1 MHFAANFV
9 VQEQESWSAA
19 QEDRSGL
26 SMSKTLPEIQL
37 PVEELSD
44 GLDPRILPLC
54 EKNVCDGRD
63 CGVGGGRF
71 ARGDVLFSPLFAFSL
86 LRSFLRHRAIL
97 TSQSF
102 QSFSHRDGLM
112 RRTYKR

>member
-37 PVEELSD
+37 MAEELSD

-54 EKNVCDGRD
+54 EKMFVMAGIVVSE
-63 CGVGGGRF
+63 VGALRAEMCYFLLCMHFLSFVPSFGIERSSLHSRF
-71 ARGDVLFSPLFAFSL
+71 N
-86 LRSFLRHRAIL
+86 RSRIA
-97 TSQSF
+97 T
-102 QSFSHRDGLM
+102 G
-112 RRTYKR
+112 

>member
-9 VQEQESWSAA
+9 VQEQESWSPA

-26 SMSKTLPEIQL
+26 SVSKTLPEIQL

-44 GLDPRILPLC
+44 GLDPRILSLC

-86 LRSFLRHRAIL
+86 SRSFLRHRAIL

-102 QSFSHRDGLM
+102 QSFPHRDGLM